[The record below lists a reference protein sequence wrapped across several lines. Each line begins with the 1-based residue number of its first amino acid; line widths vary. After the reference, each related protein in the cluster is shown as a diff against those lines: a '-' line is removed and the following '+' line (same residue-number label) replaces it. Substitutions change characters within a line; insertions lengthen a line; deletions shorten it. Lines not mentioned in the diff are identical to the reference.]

1 MARRPKEI
9 PIEQKILQTENQIKN
24 IDLSIAETE
33 QALSNMY
40 GQKEQLLREL
50 EEQKIC
56 LLINT
61 IKIKN
66 ISIDKAK
73 EILENVN

>member
-24 IDLSIAETE
+24 IDLAIAETE

-56 LLINT
+56 LLVNT